1 MEAASQHKLITLLFV
16 LDRQVGWDGSYPL
29 VCYNYKSNCGAKT
42 IHHGLGNVE
51 NNLKQEDCLQNVVF
65 HCQDD
70 NKKIACKKV

>member
-51 NNLKQEDCLQNVVF
+51 NNLKQEDCLQNVF
-65 HCQDD
+65 
-70 NKKIACKKV
+70 